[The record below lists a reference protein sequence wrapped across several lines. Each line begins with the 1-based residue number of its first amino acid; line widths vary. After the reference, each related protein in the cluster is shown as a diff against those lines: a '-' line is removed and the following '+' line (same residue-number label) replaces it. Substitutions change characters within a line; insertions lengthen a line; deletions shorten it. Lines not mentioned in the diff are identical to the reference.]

1 MKKSFLLLLFSVP
14 LLFVSCNKN
23 EGETVESAYLL
34 PLIPEPKYSFSRNG
48 SSSVDYNELFLLEE
62 TFDALYRSYMK
73 KAEMNGANYPNALN
87 IYNHG
92 FQFNGFGMKE
102 KLASSKKHSQN
113 KSITEADFDQ
123 IIQSIAKISGNDSD
137 SPITIR
143 RREAKHGQTGFV
155 GIDWRDPNVVFVNE
169 KGIEMAE
176 VFHKSVLGAV
186 FLDKILNHHLD
197 EQFFENPELIKK
209 HEDTQL
215 LAGRN
220 YTELEH
226 HWDLAYGYY
235 NLFLKSWVQ
244 ADGIPPL
251 KNSETDLLFAFVQ
264 GRFELGRF
272 RYEAM
277 REHLQ
282 TIRRELSKVFAVR
295 AISLLVGENTLAN
308 VDEDIRLAFES
319 LSQAYGF
326 IYALQFARTPEG
338 DAYFTSEEIKNL
350 LSQLTQNR
358 GFWDKNR
365 LSSDVQVQ
373 GSLERTAFEVGKPFS
388 ISIND
393 VKR

>member
-1 MKKSFLLLLFSVP
+1 MKKSILFLIFVFS
-14 LLFVSCNKN
+14 LFVSCNKN

-48 SSSVDYNELFLLEE
+48 TSSVDYNELFLLEE

-73 KAEMNGANYPNALN
+73 KAEMNGTNYPNALSYYEN
-87 IYNHG
+87 G
-92 FQFNGFGMKE
+92 FQFNGYGLKPL
-102 KLASSKKHSQN
+102 LASSVRHSQN
-113 KSITEADFDQ
+113 KTDVEADFNQ
-123 IIQSIAKISGNDSD
+123 IFQAIAKISGNDSD

-143 RREAKHGQTGFV
+143 RREAKQGRTGFV
-155 GIDWRDPNVVFVNE
+155 GIDWRDPNVVFVDE
-169 KGIEMAE
+169 RGVEMSE
-176 VFHKSVLGAV
+176 VFHKSVLGAI

-197 EQFFENPELIKK
+197 EQFFENPMLIKN

-215 LAGRN
+215 LLGRN

-251 KNSETDLLFAFVQ
+251 KNSETELIFAFVQ

-277 REHLQ
+277 REHLR

-295 AISLLVGENTLAN
+295 AMSLLVGENTLAN
-308 VDEDIRLAFES
+308 VDEDISLAFES

-326 IYALQFARTPEG
+326 IYSLQFAKNSEG
-338 DAYFTSEEIKNL
+338 ENYFTREQIQNL
-350 LSQLTQNR
+350 LGQLMQTR
-358 GFWDKNR
+358 GFWDRNR
-365 LSSDVQVQ
+365 LASDVQVQ
-373 GSLERTAFEVGKPFS
+373 GSLERTAFEVGKPFG